1 MSTIVRLLEEA
12 QERFRDRPALAMR
25 RGYRTQR
32 WSYRQLWDSSG
43 MVAARL
49 QQEGIQKGDRVII
62 CAQNSPQWVTA
73 FLGCLRAGAVLVP
86 LDVRSTGE
94 FAVKVA
100 KSTGSRLAFV
110 SSGTRP
116 QAQGLGLPLVAL
128 EELESF
134 VAEALSLPE
143 APPLAAGDIAEIIF
157 TSGTTG
163 DPKGVLLTH
172 GNIVSN
178 VLSAGKVVPVKPS
191 YRLLSL
197 LPLSHMLE
205 QTVGLL
211 APLSGGAAIIYPHGR
226 QPGVIFRAFKEH
238 HITSLVLVPQALQ
251 LFMNAMAAKA
261 REQGKAHLW
270 KTLLRAAGALP
281 IWARRVLFRS
291 VHRQLGGKLRFVM
304 CGGAYLDPAL
314 AQQWEALGVYVLQG
328 YGTTETSPIIS
339 CNSFG
344 QRRLDSL
351 GKPIPG
357 VQVKLAEDGEVLV
370 RGPNVTPG
378 YWRNAEATEVAF
390 ADGWYR
396 TGDLGAL
403 DRDGFLY
410 FRGRK
415 KDVIVLASGMNV
427 YPEDIEALLRRH
439 PAVADAAVVGLPRN
453 GQEVEAHAA
462 LLLKDKAAS
471 PKAILEE
478 VNEALADHQKVRGCT
493 PWPEEDFPRT
503 HTLKVKKHEV
513 LQRLALLRAG
523 NMPATKPDLAPPQ
536 ASPLCSLAA
545 QIARLPVAQATPT
558 ARLGP
563 DMGLDSL
570 GRVELLAAVESEL
583 GVYLDDAHVSG
594 ETTLEELET
603 LAARA
608 GGRQQA
614 GYAQWPLH
622 PLVRVLRAA
631 AQAVLFGTIVRWFA
645 PRDVQGL
652 ERLKGLK
659 GPVLFA
665 SNHQSHADTP
675 VILASLPRRWRR
687 RVAVAAA
694 ADHWFAKGRLA
705 GGVAAFMF
713 NAFPFSRT
721 DSIRPS
727 LERCSQLQEG
737 GWSVLIYPEGTRSP
751 DGRMGPFKSGTG
763 LMAVELGAPVVPV
776 RVEGTYAVLPRDGAS
791 PRRGKVRVKFGKP
804 IVFPSG
810 VSYLEATRTI
820 EAAVTA
826 LSGFALH
833 EASMTTG
840 VGR

>member
-1 MSTIVRLLEEA
+1 MSTIVRLLEGA
-12 QERFRDRPALAMR
+12 QERFGDRLALAMR
-25 RGYRTQR
+25 WGYRTER
-32 WSYRQLWDSSG
+32 WSYRQLWNGSG
-43 MVAARL
+43 KVAAHL

-62 CAQNSPQWVTA
+62 WAHNSPQWVAA

-86 LDVRSTGE
+86 LDVRTTEE
-94 FAVKVA
+94 FALKVA
-100 KSTGSRLAFV
+100 ESTRPRLAFV
-110 SSGTRP
+110 SSGTRSE
-116 QAQGLGLPLVAL
+116 AQGLGLLLVAL

-134 VAEALSLPE
+134 VAEAPSVPE
-143 APPLAAGDIAEIIF
+143 APPLAAEDIAEIIF

-163 DPKGVLLTH
+163 DPKGVVLTH

-178 VLSAGKVVPVKPS
+178 VLSAGKVVTVKPS

-211 APLSGGAAIIYPHGR
+211 APLSGGAAIFYPHSR
-226 QPGVIFRAFKEH
+226 QPNVIFRAFKEH
-238 HITSLVLVPQALQ
+238 RITSLVLVPQALQ

-261 REQGKAHLW
+261 REQGKERLW
-270 KTLLRAAGALP
+270 RALLRAAGPLP
-281 IWARRVLFRS
+281 MWARRVLFRS
-291 VHRQLGGKLRFVM
+291 VHRQLGGKLRFFM

-314 AQQWEALGVYVLQG
+314 ARQWEALGVYVLQG
-328 YGTTETSPIIS
+328 YGTTEASPIVS

-344 QRRLDSL
+344 QRKLDSM
-351 GKPIPG
+351 GQPIPG
-357 VQVKLAEDGEVLV
+357 VQVRLAEDGEILV

-378 YWRNAEATEVAF
+378 YWRNAEATEAAF

-410 FRGRK
+410 FWGRK

-439 PAVADAAVVGLPRN
+439 PSVADAAVVGLPRN
-453 GQEVEAHAA
+453 GQDVEVHAA
-462 LLLKDKAAS
+462 VLLKDKTVS

-478 VNEALADHQKVRGCT
+478 VNGALADHQRVQGLT
-493 PWPEEDFPRT
+493 LWPEEDFPRT
-503 HTLKVKKHEV
+503 HTLKIKKHEV
-513 LQRLALLRAG
+513 IQRLIQMRSGQAP
-523 NMPATKPDLAPPQ
+523 PATPAVAAPQ
-536 ASPLCSLAA
+536 VSALRRLAA
-545 QIARLPVAQATPT
+545 QIARAPVAQATPT

-563 DMGLDSL
+563 DLGLDSL

-583 GVYLDDAHVSG
+583 GVYLDEALVAG

-603 LAARA
+603 LAAHA
-608 GGRQQA
+608 GGQQQA
-614 GYAQWPLH
+614 RYPGWPLH
-622 PLVRVLRAA
+622 PLVRAVRAA
-631 AQAVLFGTIVRWFA
+631 AQAMLFGTIVRWFA
-645 PRDVQGL
+645 PRDVKGL
-652 ERLKGLK
+652 EHLKGLK

-675 VILASLPRRWRR
+675 VILASLPRRWRKR
-687 RVAVAAA
+687 TAVAAA

-705 GGVAAFMF
+705 GGVAAFLF

-727 LERCSQLQEG
+727 LEHCSQLLDR

-776 RVEGTYAVLPRDGAS
+776 RVEGTYAVLPRDRAW
-791 PRRGKVRVKFGKP
+791 PRRGQVRVRFGKP
-804 IVFPSG
+804 LVFSSG
-810 VSYLEATRTI
+810 ASYLEATRTI
-820 EAAVTA
+820 ETAVTG

-833 EASMTTG
+833 QASIRTG
-840 VGR
+840 VRR